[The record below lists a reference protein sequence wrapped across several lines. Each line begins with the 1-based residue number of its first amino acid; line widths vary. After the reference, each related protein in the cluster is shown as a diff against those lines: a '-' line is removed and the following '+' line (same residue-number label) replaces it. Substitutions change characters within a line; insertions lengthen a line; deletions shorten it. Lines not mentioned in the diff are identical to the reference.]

1 MNSFGVV
8 QKNVLTQF
16 IQGQPSPQQDKKY
29 IPDKFSPDMISVQN
43 FNMYPFSAFGF
54 VEVMLKKPFNK
65 SPQRQSL
72 TSSKNLMQRQSN
84 QFSKSPMR
92 QSIYSRESIIKER
105 DEQEDE
111 LEKKV
116 LQEPT
121 LLTGI
126 LIGPQHLLVQLDNT
140 EILSNDL
147 KVTIGS
153 YGKVNVVEIL
163 RSKFLALNRFVVLL
177 LDRQVGIERG
187 YVGLIS
193 NKRTFNN
200 KYFYSLDTIV
210 ESDVQIKKTGIVV
223 AGFIKNQYHAMQLI
237 YNQVSDVMGGV
248 LVNINVDRNNLSR
261 DAENFARNHWPL
273 LVNDPEAGYCVA
285 GFTQEINSKGLK
297 SILINSEQFNQ
308 IVIFTQNYQPQDI
321 LRIPCCAQLSEDEY
335 KVDVKSIKAHRKSI
349 KSVVRINYRLIAS
362 IDSEKKLKIWQIDSK
377 KVYSEIDLSSSPG
390 CIVADNRNIYV
401 CLDDKIQVWDWQL
414 KQITHEIECFYP
426 ITHLIKVNKKYMV
439 TADAGGQI
447 IIWRNNEVS
456 KIVFQPN
463 QQIDQ
468 ADVTSMV
475 LFNEKFVAAGFSNG
489 KIITFDI
496 SQGVQMRVIENG
508 HFVRG
513 RLNQVNSLVVFNQE
527 YLISGCSDQTV
538 IIWDL
543 SNEYKILKKMK
554 FDGQI
559 LSISSLNEKE
569 MLIAHG
575 CHVTVYNMSTDK
587 TFNLTQVY
595 EPHSELV
602 INCTAIDHEV
612 FITADLGG
620 TIRLW
625 RVDKV
630 LDEIYET
637 ISLEELQKI
646 SEQLKEPSNYN
657 YFFFRNFIQ
666 FSQIPQLQIQ
676 PMSQKEKQLK
686 NEIEQQKLIQQNLM
700 QELQQVYQILKN
712 RESELQ
718 QKTSQI
724 ERLTGELD
732 SLNNKQ
738 YQKNS
743 KQQEQAEQIQKL
755 QQQVRDLTSNEN
767 KLVKELEQ
775 LRKKSQSNL
784 EESIQQSKSKERLT
798 YISSNGKNS
807 QNIDQ
812 LQKQLNQLS
821 STIAKLENEN
831 DRLKKE
837 FNSNEQQVRQ
847 FQQSPSKSYNNK
859 GSNDQYLT
867 NLEMENNKLRT
878 QIRNLEQE
886 QQQFQQK
893 QSNESNQRE
902 VYKSPIKSQRLS
914 QNTVPKSPI
923 IDPKEEE
930 INRLKLELTE
940 QDSQNKLLAQQLE
953 SYRLDLIEKNN
964 EIEEMKNSVQTLKDS
979 FNEIQNLQ
987 QKKHK
992 LDLKQKEKE
1001 KEEIISIL
1009 NEQRQQNQ
1017 KLMKTLE
1024 STREQ
1029 HIKNLQESNKER
1041 RQMLENQNVQSNIPN
1056 FSSSNQ
1062 YTNDLNKNNSFNS
1075 RVNYQQE
1082 PILSNNQE
1090 NLSSWQTPQ
1099 DIQSCKKELQMV
1111 QDQIQSLKKSIL
1123 NSSNSQS
1130 DLQLSSQKNAKPQ
1143 KYNEQQQE
1151 KQNNNISERTAQK
1164 KQGGFLDANISTP
1177 IQNKKSLS
1185 PNKTTSP
1192 QKDRNTNNQPQQSF
1206 SKSKSE
1212 LQQILQNKLSDLQ
1225 QELLRRQGKLDSQG
1239 YSLNKQ
1245 ERGRSPNISMS
1256 PQRYKQVNTSSS
1268 PLPKQNMYNQGSIN
1282 SSVIITGNKNL
1293 GDLIGSPLK
1302 LNKCNIEI
1310 DISAADDNEYDID
1323 EKYSSPQKQNNQFCQ
1338 PQVQI
1343 LLANDQQNKQK
1354 NKF

>member
-8 QKNVLTQF
+8 QKNVLSQY
-16 IQGQPSPQQDKKY
+16 IEGQPSPQQDKKY
-29 IPDKFSPDMISVQN
+29 IPDKFNPDMISVQN
-43 FNMYPFSAFGF
+43 FNLYPFSAFGF
-54 VEVMLKKPFNK
+54 VEVMPKKPFNK

-72 TSSKNLMQRQSN
+72 TSSKSIMQRQST
-84 QFSKSPMR
+84 QFSKSPLR
-92 QSIYSRESIIKER
+92 QSIYSRESIIQER

-210 ESDVQIKKTGIVV
+210 ESDVQTKKTGILV

-248 LVNINVDRNNLSR
+248 LINIHVDRNNLSR
-261 DAENFARNHWPL
+261 EAENFARNHWPL
-273 LVNDPEAGYCVA
+273 LVNDPEAGYCVT

-297 SILINSEQFNQ
+297 GILINSEQFNQ

-349 KSVVRINYRLIAS
+349 KSVIRINYRLIAS

-390 CIVADNRNIYV
+390 CIAADNRNIYV
-401 CLDDKIQVWDWQL
+401 CLDDKIQVWNWQL
-414 KQITHEIECFYP
+414 KQITHEIQCFYP

-439 TADAGGQI
+439 AADAGGQI
-447 IIWRNNEVS
+447 IVWRNNEVN
-456 KIVFQPN
+456 KIVYQPS
-463 QQIDQ
+463 QQVDQ
-468 ADVTSMV
+468 AEVTSMV

-513 RLNQVNSLVVFNQE
+513 RLNQVNSLVVFNHE

-554 FDGQI
+554 FDGQV
-559 LSISSLNEKE
+559 LSICPLNEKE

-575 CHVTVYNMSTDK
+575 CHVTVYNLSSDK
-587 TFNLTQVY
+587 TFNLTQIY

-612 FITADLGG
+612 FSTADVGG

-646 SEQLKEPSNYN
+646 SDQLKDPSNYN
-657 YFFFRNFIQ
+657 YFFFRNFMQ

-676 PMSQKEKQLK
+676 PLSQKEKQLK
-686 NEIEQQKLIQQNLM
+686 NEIEQQKLSQQNLM

-712 RESELQ
+712 RESEIQ

-724 ERLTGELD
+724 ERLTGEID
-732 SLNNKQ
+732 SLNSKQ
-738 YQKNS
+738 YQKNNRQS
-743 KQQEQAEQIQKL
+743 EQADQIQKL
-755 QQQVRDLTSNEN
+755 QQQVRDLTSNES

-775 LRKKSQSNL
+775 LRKKNQVYQ
-784 EESIQQSKSKERLT
+784 EENIQQSKSKERLT
-798 YISSNGKNS
+798 YISSNGKNQ

-847 FQQSPSKSYNNK
+847 FQQSPSKAYNNK
-859 GSNDQYLT
+859 SQNDQYLN
-867 NLEMENNKLRT
+867 NLEMENNKLRS
-878 QIRNLEQE
+878 QIRTLEQE
-886 QQQFQQK
+886 QQQSRL
-893 QSNESNQRE
+893 SNEINQRE
-902 VYKSPIKSQRLS
+902 VYKSPIKTQRVS
-914 QNTVPKSPI
+914 QNIVPKSPI

-930 INRLKLELTE
+930 INRLKQEILE
-940 QDSQNKLLAQQLE
+940 QASQNKLLIQQLE

-964 EIEEMKNSVQTLKDS
+964 EIEEMKNSVQSLKDS

-992 LDLKQKEKE
+992 LDVKQKEKE
-1001 KEEIISIL
+1001 KEEILQIL
-1009 NEQRQQNQ
+1009 NDQRQQNQ

-1024 STREQ
+1024 ITREQ

-1041 RQMLENQNVQSNIPN
+1041 RQMLENQNVQSNIP
-1056 FSSSNQ
+1056 FFSSSSNQ
-1062 YTNDLNKNNSFNS
+1062 YTNNDQIRNNSFNS

-1082 PILSNNQE
+1082 PTLSNNQE
-1090 NLSSWQTPQ
+1090 NLNNWQSPQ
-1099 DIQSCKKELQMV
+1099 DIQNCKKELQMV
-1111 QDQIQSLKKSIL
+1111 QDQIQSLKISIL

-1130 DLQLSSQKNAKPQ
+1130 DLQQSSQKNVNPQ
-1143 KYNEQQQE
+1143 KYNESQRE
-1151 KQNNNISERTAQK
+1151 KQNNDLYERTAQK

-1177 IQNKKSLS
+1177 IQNKKSVS
-1185 PNKTTSP
+1185 PNKVSSP
-1192 QKDRNTNNQPQQSF
+1192 QKDRNTSYQPQQSF
-1206 SKSKSE
+1206 TKNKAE

-1225 QELLRRQGKLDSQG
+1225 QELLRRQGKIDSQG
-1239 YSLNKQ
+1239 QNLNQQ
-1245 ERGRSPNISMS
+1245 ERGRSPNASMS
-1256 PQRYKQVNTSSS
+1256 PQRFKQVNISQS
-1268 PLPKQNMYNQGSIN
+1268 PQPKQNMYNQGSMN
-1282 SSVIITGNKNL
+1282 NSVIITGNKSL
-1293 GDLIGSPLK
+1293 GDFIGSPLK
-1302 LNKCNIEI
+1302 VNKCNIEI
-1310 DISAADDNEYDID
+1310 DIGIDQNQQDID
-1323 EKYSSPQKQNNQFCQ
+1323 EKYSSPQKQNNQFGY

>member
-8 QKNVLTQF
+8 QKNVLSQY
-16 IQGQPSPQQDKKY
+16 IEGQPSPQQDKKY
-29 IPDKFSPDMISVQN
+29 IPDKLSPDMISVQN
-43 FNMYPFSAFGF
+43 FNLYPFSTFGF
-54 VEVMLKKPFNK
+54 VEVILKKPFNK

-72 TSSKNLMQRQSN
+72 TSSKSLMQRQSN

-111 LEKKV
+111 FEKKV
-116 LQEPT
+116 IQEPT

-210 ESDVQIKKTGIVV
+210 EQDVQTKKSGVVV

-248 LVNINVDRNNLSR
+248 LVNIHVDRNNLSR
-261 DAENFARNHWPL
+261 EAENFARNHWPL
-273 LVNDPEAGYCVA
+273 LVNDPDAGYCVA

-297 SILINSEQFNQ
+297 GILINSEQFNQ

-362 IDSEKKLKIWQIDSK
+362 IDNEKKLKIWQIDQK
-377 KVYSEIDLSSSPG
+377 KVYAEIDLSSSPG
-390 CIVADNRNIYV
+390 CIAADNRNIYV
-401 CLDDKIQVWDWQL
+401 TLDDKIQVWDWQL
-414 KQITHEIECFYP
+414 KQITQEIECFYP
-426 ITHLIKVNKKYMV
+426 INHLIKVNKKYMV

-447 IIWRNNEVS
+447 IVWRNNEVN
-456 KIVFQPN
+456 KIVFQPS

-468 ADVTSMV
+468 AEVTSMV
-475 LFNEKFVAAGFSNG
+475 LFNEKFIAAGFSNG

-496 SQGVQMRVIENG
+496 SEGVQMRVIENG

-527 YLISGCSDQTV
+527 YLVSGCSDQTV

-554 FDGQI
+554 FDGQV
-559 LSISSLNEKE
+559 LSICSLNEKE

-575 CHVTVYNMSTDK
+575 CHVTVYNLSTDK
-587 TFNLTQVY
+587 TFNLTQIY

-612 FITADLGG
+612 FCTADLGG

-646 SEQLKEPSNYN
+646 SDQLKEPSSYN

-676 PMSQKEKQLK
+676 PLSQKEKQLK
-686 NEIEQQKLIQQNLM
+686 NEIEQQKISQQNLM

-712 RESELQ
+712 RESELL

-724 ERLTGELD
+724 ERLTGEID
-732 SLNNKQ
+732 CLNSKQ
-738 YQKNS
+738 YQKNN
-743 KQQEQAEQIQKL
+743 KQQEQSEQIQSL
-755 QQQVRDLTSNEN
+755 QQQVRDLTSNEI

-775 LRKKSQSNL
+775 LRKKSQSQG
-784 EESIQQSKSKERLT
+784 EENIQQSKSKERFT
-798 YISSNGKNS
+798 FISSNGKNQ

-821 STIAKLENEN
+821 STISKLENEN
-831 DRLKKE
+831 DRLKRE
-837 FNSNEQQVRQ
+837 FNSNEQQVSK

-859 GSNDQYLT
+859 GQNDQYLS
-867 NLEMENNKLRT
+867 NLEMENNKLKA

-886 QQQFQQK
+886 QQQSRQI
-893 QSNESNQRE
+893 NESNQRE
-902 VYKSPIKSQRLS
+902 VYKSPYKSQRFS

-923 IDPKEEE
+923 IDPKDEEVS
-930 INRLKLELTE
+930 RLKQEIAE
-940 QDSQNKLLAQQLE
+940 QASQNKLLTQQLE

-1001 KEEIISIL
+1001 KEEIIQIL
-1009 NEQRQQNQ
+1009 NDQRQQNQ

-1041 RQMLENQNVQSNIPN
+1041 RQMLENQNVQSNIP
-1056 FSSSNQ
+1056 FYSSSSNQ
-1062 YTNDLNKNNSFNS
+1062 YMNDQIRNNSFNS

-1082 PILSNNQE
+1082 PASSNNQE
-1090 NLSSWQTPQ
+1090 NLNSWQSPQ
-1099 DIQSCKKELQMV
+1099 DIQNCKKELQMV

-1130 DLQLSSQKNAKPQ
+1130 DLQQSSQKNVKPQ
-1143 KYNEQQQE
+1143 KFNEQQRE
-1151 KQNNNISERTAQK
+1151 KQYNDVSERTAQK
-1164 KQGGFLDANISTP
+1164 KQGGYLDANISTP
-1177 IQNKKSLS
+1177 IQNKKSIS
-1185 PNKTTSP
+1185 PNKTISP
-1192 QKDRNTNNQPQQSF
+1192 QKERNTQPQQSF
-1206 SKSKSE
+1206 AKSKAD
-1212 LQQILQNKLSDLQ
+1212 LQQILQNKLQDLQ
-1225 QELLRRQGKLDSQG
+1225 QELLRRQGKLDNQG
-1239 YSLNKQ
+1239 YSQYQQ
-1245 ERGRSPNISMS
+1245 ERGRSPNASMS
-1256 PQRYKQVNTSSS
+1256 PQRFKQTNTSQS
-1268 PLPKQNMYNQGSIN
+1268 PQPKQNIYNQGSMSN
-1282 SSVIITGNKNL
+1282 SVIITGNKSL
-1293 GDLIGSPLK
+1293 VDFIGSPLK

-1310 DISAADDNEYDID
+1310 DISAADENQQDLD
-1323 EKYSSPQKQNNQFCQ
+1323 EKYSSPQKQNSQFCN

-1354 NKF
+1354 NRF